1 MRKKSETKRQAILD
15 IAAETFREF
24 GFERTSMSQICT
36 RVGGSKATLYNY
48 FKSKEDLF
56 YEAILVGEMKKFDMV
71 IVSLNNGSDDYIKTL
86 YAFGE
91 SFLTFLCSPIV
102 NENRILVIAES
113 RKSNLGVIVYE
124 NVISKSQKAIAE
136 FLDMA
141 IEAKKLKNADTNVA
155 AKHLIAIIKSEVE
168 DELLYGVVNTVD
180 NEQIKGIVK
189 RAIDVFYAAYKF

>member
-24 GFERTSMSQICT
+24 GFERTSMSEICT

-56 YEAILVGEMKKFDMV
+56 YEAILLGEMKKFDIV
-71 IVSLNNGSDDYIKTL
+71 IVSLNNDSDDYIKTL
-86 YAFGE
+86 YVFGE

-102 NENRILVIAES
+102 NENRRLVIAES
-113 RKSNLGVIVYE
+113 RKSNLGIVVYE
-124 NVISKSQKAIAE
+124 NVIAKSHKAIAE
-136 FLDMA
+136 FLEMA
-141 IEAKKLKNADTNVA
+141 IEAKKIRSADTNVA

-168 DELLYGVVNTVD
+168 DELLYGVVNTID
-180 NEQIKGIVK
+180 NEQIKAIVK